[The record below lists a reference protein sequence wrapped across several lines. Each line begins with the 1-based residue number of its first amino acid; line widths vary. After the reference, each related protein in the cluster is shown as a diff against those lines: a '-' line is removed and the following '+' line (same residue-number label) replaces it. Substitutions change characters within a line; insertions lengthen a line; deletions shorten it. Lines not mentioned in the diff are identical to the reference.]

1 MKKIVLIMLMI
12 VMTVFATSDA
22 KKVRYLESIKDV
34 IVAAQKT
41 RGGTYNFLNGSDF
54 AQFGVYEQRT
64 KMKQGFKALN
74 RQYKVVGPKLDK
86 EFDKLYKQMKSLNK
100 LAFEL
105 DPLTAFKAY
114 SMLINKMIVLGDKA
128 QTQLYDKS
136 NKFDKRVSK
145 VMTSEIMRL
154 TEGLGKLRG
163 LGSGIAAR
171 RECEDEEVDYMRA
184 YVSEIQKNMNR
195 VISSMV
201 ELNKSYGKRYPK
213 GLNEKLTQYK
223 KDVHYYISFAND
235 RLIEKENIN
244 VNSNDY
250 FDRGTDLISGALSFY
265 KMNAKALKD

>member
-1 MKKIVLIMLMI
+1 MKKVILLILMI
-12 VMTVFATSDA
+12 AMTAFATSDA

-34 IVAAQKT
+34 VVAAQKT

-74 RQYKVVGPKLDK
+74 RQYKVVGPKIDK

-114 SMLINKMIVLGDKA
+114 SMLINKMIHLGDTA
-128 QTQLYDKS
+128 QAQLYAKS
-136 NKFDKRVSK
+136 NKFDKKASK
-145 VMTSEIMRL
+145 IMMSDILRL

-171 RECEDEEVDYMRA
+171 RECEDEEVDYMRV
-184 YVSEIQKNMNR
+184 YVNEIQKSMNKL
-195 VISSMV
+195 VNSMV
-201 ELNKSYGKRYPK
+201 VMNKSYGKKYPK
-213 GLNEKLTQYK
+213 GLNEKLTQYR
-223 KDVHYYISFAND
+223 KDVDYYIAFAND
-235 RLIEKENIN
+235 RLIEKENIS
-244 VNSNDY
+244 VNSNEY
-250 FDRGTDLISGALSFY
+250 FDRGTDLISGALDFY
-265 KMNAKALKD
+265 EMNAKALKE